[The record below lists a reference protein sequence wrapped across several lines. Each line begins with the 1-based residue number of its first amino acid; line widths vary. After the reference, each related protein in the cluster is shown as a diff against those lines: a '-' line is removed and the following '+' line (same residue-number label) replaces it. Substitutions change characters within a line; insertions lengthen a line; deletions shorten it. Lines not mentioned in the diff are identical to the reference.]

1 MTDPTPA
8 VRLNSQG
15 LVPAICQD
23 EATGRV
29 LMVAFQNREALS
41 RTLSSGEMWFYSR
54 SRAELWHKGETS
66 GSFLHVVSAQ
76 ADCDGDVL
84 LYQVRPDGP
93 TCHTGAETCFF
104 TPLEAATPV
113 EAQASGAGVLEEL
126 FQTIRQRQDE
136 RPEGSYTTRLF
147 AEGTTRIAQKVA
159 EEGTEVALAAA
170 TKDHAGLPGEAAD
183 LLYHLLVLLADA
195 GMSPEDVF
203 AILRKRQ
210 G

>member
-1 MTDPTPA
+1 MPEPTPA
-8 VRLNSQG
+8 VRLNAQG

-23 EATGRV
+23 ASTGRV
-29 LMVAFQNREALS
+29 LMVAFQNREALA
-41 RTLSSGEMWFYSR
+41 RTLESGEMWFYSR

-66 GSFLHVVSAQ
+66 GSYLHVVSAQ

-84 LYQVRPDGP
+84 LYRVRPDGP
-93 TCHTGAETCFF
+93 ACHTGEQSCFF

-113 EAQASGAGVLEEL
+113 EAQASGPGVLEEL
-126 FQTIRQRQDE
+126 QDE
-136 RPEGSYTTRLF
+136 RPESSYTTRLF

-159 EEGTEVALAAA
+159 EEGAEVALAAA
-170 TKDHAGLPGEAAD
+170 IKDHHGLPGEAAD

-195 GMSPEDVF
+195 GLSPEDVY
-203 AILRKRQ
+203 AVLRKRQ